1 MRLVKVG
8 VLSPEDARKICVVGP
23 TARASGVA
31 IDVRQDFPYLSYP
44 DLNFKIALQKEGDI
58 WARTLIRAE
67 ETFTAI
73 NLIRQMI
80 ERMPAG
86 ELMAEVKPIP
96 PWREGIAMV
105 EAPRGEACHYVLTG
119 PDNRPYR
126 WRVRAPTY
134 PQLQAVP
141 RMLDHMSVAD
151 FPIIVGS
158 VDPCFYCTDR
168 VTTVNTATKE
178 IRTYKQDEL
187 LKNRSQES
195 EVRRQKVGRI
205 G

>member
-1 MRLVKVG
+1 MG
-8 VLSPEDARKICVVGP
+8 GLSPEDARKICVVGP

-31 IDVRQDFPYLSYP
+31 IDARQDYPYLAYP
-44 DLNFKIALQKEGDI
+44 DLNFKIAVQKDGDI
-58 WARTLIRAE
+58 WARMLVRAE

-73 NLIRQMI
+73 DLIRQMI
-80 ERMPAG
+80 AKMPPG
-86 ELMAEVKPIP
+86 ELMADVKPIP
-96 PWREGIAMV
+96 PWREGIGVV

-141 RMLDHMSVAD
+141 RMLDKMSVAD

-158 VDPCFYCTDR
+158 IDPAFP
-168 VTTVNTATKE
+168 A
-178 IRTYKQDEL
+178 
-187 LKNRSQES
+187 RS
-195 EVRRQKVGRI
+195 G
-205 G
+205 

>member
-1 MRLVKVG
+1 MRLENVG

-31 IDVRQDFPYLSYP
+31 IDTRQDFPYLAYP
-44 DLNFKIALQKEGDI
+44 ELDFKIAVQKGCDI

-73 NLIRQMI
+73 DLIRQTI
-80 ERMPAG
+80 AKMPAG
-86 ELMAEVKPIP
+86 ELMANVGPIP
-96 PWREGIAMV
+96 PWREGVGSV
-105 EAPRGEACHYVLTG
+105 EAPRGEASHYVLTG

-126 WRVRAPTY
+126 WRVRAATY

-141 RMLDHMSVAD
+141 RMLDHMTIAD

-158 VDPCFYCTDR
+158 VDPCFSCTER
-168 VTTVNTATKE
+168 VIAVDTATKQV
-178 IRTYKQDEL
+178 RTYKKNEL
-187 LKNRSQES
+187 LALT
-195 EVRRQKVGRI
+195 RQSLRQVTQT
-205 G
+205 